1 MLVAFFVHLL
11 HPQLEKVV
19 SEEFFAST
27 TEKEKGKTYALCTEH
42 ITRVRFEGRR
52 RWRQG
57 GVWFGG
63 GVDAK
68 HFWPL
73 VIIFRH

>member
-1 MLVAFFVHLL
+1 MVFFVHLRI
-11 HPQLEKVV
+11 HNEVEKVV
-19 SEEFFAST
+19 SEGFFAST
-27 TEKEKGKTYALCTEH
+27 TGKTYALCTEH

-57 GVWFGG
+57 GGWFGG

-73 VIIFRH
+73 VIIFWVLS